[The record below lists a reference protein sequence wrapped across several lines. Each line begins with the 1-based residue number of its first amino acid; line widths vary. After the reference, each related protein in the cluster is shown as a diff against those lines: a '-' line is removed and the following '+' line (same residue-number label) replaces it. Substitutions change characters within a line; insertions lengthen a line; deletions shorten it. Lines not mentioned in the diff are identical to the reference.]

1 MKIIIK
7 AKSVY
12 GNVLYYVQGDAALYI
27 GELTGKKT
35 VTLKQIEAL
44 KQLGLNVEVYGLPM
58 E

>member
-12 GNVLYYVQGDAALYI
+12 GNTLYYVQGDAGLYI

-44 KQLGLNVEVYGLPM
+44 KQLGLDVEVYGLPM

>member
-12 GNVLYYVQGDAALYI
+12 GNVLYYVQGDAGMHI
-27 GELTGKKT
+27 SSLTGKKT
-35 VTLKQIEAL
+35 LTLKQIEAL
-44 KQLGLNVEVYGLPM
+44 KQLGLIVEVYGLPL